1 MKMPK
6 LREMTDEELR
16 QRMTDT
22 REELFNL
29 RIQRSTGR
37 IERPVRMR
45 LLRRDTARVL
55 TLMKQRGIH

>member
-45 LLRRDTARVL
+45 FLRRDTARVL